1 MRRSTR
7 PFIALLFVLL
17 LAAIA
22 GHAAAQTAT
31 PFSPNNVSWS
41 ALDPGNDWSA
51 QAIQSVFPVNGS
63 AANSTGSESTVIGTI
78 VGQLTGF
85 ISAIAMA
92 FVCYTSLVNIHRVAE
107 TANLLSRGMSSLF
120 LVRIGFAAIMMFPL
134 SSGFS
139 TGQAAVVQAAMWGI
153 GMAKSVYTNAVQA
166 IGPDS
171 MLLANPMIPG
181 TQTVVLNLMQDE
193 LCRALVNQASGNPNL
208 VPEPTPIKS
217 APNPGGM
224 PGGFITWSYSLA
236 AGNETGSPVC
246 GTVTIQQPN
255 QNATNIAGV
264 SLDMTSQQQT
274 ILTNVLQNDIQPAV
288 QTVAA
293 NFWLNKQASA
303 LLPLQGVLQ
312 TATNDYTQQL
322 TNVATT
328 TMASLRAGLQADQAR
343 AGNVGLIQNENQLS
357 ALGWT
362 SAGAYYLEFARL
374 NGSTLSLVSATPNV
388 NPPSF
393 EGLGPSLS
401 ADLAPM
407 LQSETA
413 YLTKL
418 ATYVQTNDGIDAP
431 GGNADLFSGATPG
444 EDGASALEQLLR
456 RIHLTERITYLFA
469 NAISPANQWQDP
481 FAGLMQL
488 GHEMILTSMTALGA
502 AGLLSSTTGTAAV
515 TAFNLL
521 TLDFPAAGAGVIAH
535 LMMQFLAT
543 PIFLACMAI
552 LIPGLVIA
560 FVLPMIP
567 WVMWMGGVAG
577 YLILVCE
584 AVVAVPLWM
593 LAHMTFE
600 GDGLHGRAS
609 EGYSLMFNVLF
620 RPTLMLLGL
629 FLGYFVFDAMSWLI
643 RESFGIAAGFV
654 LQNGWLVTNLLGMFV
669 LLSIYVTIHIVIALK
684 SFQMIA
690 LIPHHLPKLIGFAA
704 ASRVDIDQ
712 FSKDAALVGID
723 GSLTTIRNNVQPNAL
738 GQAPGNRL
746 GSQGAS
752 RNTLSPQRRTLPPPV
767 SSESAGAGGG
777 MDSTLSA
784 STDVPGATPEG

>member
-1 MRRSTR
+1 MRRSR
-7 PFIALLFVLL
+7 LPLIPILFVLL
-17 LAAIA
+17 LAGIA
-22 GHAAAQTAT
+22 GQALAQTAT
-31 PFSPNNVSWS
+31 PSNPNNVSWS
-41 ALDPGNDWSA
+41 ALDPGSDWSA
-51 QAIQSVFPVNGS
+51 QAIRSVFPVNGA
-63 AANSTGSESTVIGTI
+63 AANSTGNEATVIGTI

-85 ISAIAMA
+85 VSAMAMA

-107 TANLLSRGMSSLF
+107 TANLLSRGMNSLF

-134 SSGFS
+134 GSGFS

-153 GMAKSVYTNAVQA
+153 GMAKSVYANAVQA
-166 IGPDS
+166 IGPDA

-181 TQTVVLNLMQDE
+181 TETVVLNLMQDE
-193 LCRALVNQASGNPNL
+193 LCRALVNQASGNTNL
-208 VPEPTPIKS
+208 VPEPAPIKS
-217 APNPGGM
+217 TANPGGL

-236 AGNETGSPVC
+236 AGSETGSPVC

-288 QTVAA
+288 QSVAA
-293 NFWLNKQASA
+293 NFWQTKQASA

-312 TATNDYTQQL
+312 SATSDYTQQL
-322 TNVATT
+322 NNVATT

-407 LQSETA
+407 IQSETA
-413 YLTKL
+413 YLAKL

-502 AGLLSSTTGTAAV
+502 AGLLSSTTGTAAA

-535 LMMQFLAT
+535 LMTQFLAT

-609 EGYSLMFNVLF
+609 EGYSLIFNVLF

-629 FLGYFVFDAMSWLI
+629 FLGYFVFNAMSWLI

-712 FSKDAALVGID
+712 FSRDAALVGVEHALETVRTSVQ
-723 GSLTTIRNNVQPNAL
+723 GTTLGRLSAPQAMSSAPSSGAL
-738 GQAPGNRL
+738 GSPRRL
-746 GSQGAS
+746 LPAAGATE
-752 RNTLSPQRRTLPPPV
+752 NH
-767 SSESAGAGGG
+767 GAGGG

-784 STDVPGATPEG
+784 STDVPGATPEV

>member
-1 MRRSTR
+1 MRLCKL
-7 PFIALLFVLL
+7 FIPLLFVLL
-17 LAAIA
+17 LVAGA
-22 GHAAAQTAT
+22 GHALAQTAT
-31 PFSPNNVSWS
+31 PSSPNNVSWS
-41 ALDPGNDWSA
+41 ALDPGTDWSA

-63 AANSTGSESTVIGTI
+63 AANSTGNEATVIGTI

-139 TGQAAVVQAAMWGI
+139 TGQAAVVQTAMWGI

-193 LCRALVNQASGNPNL
+193 LCRALVNQASGNAKL
-208 VPEPTPIKS
+208 VPEPAPIKS
-217 APNPGGM
+217 TPNPGGM
-224 PGGFITWSYSLA
+224 PGGFITWSYSLS

-288 QTVAA
+288 QSVAA

-312 TATNDYTQQL
+312 NATSDYTQQL
-322 TNVATT
+322 TSAATT

-343 AGNVGLIQNENQLS
+343 AGSVGLIQNENQLS

-393 EGLGPSLS
+393 EGLGPSLA

-407 LQSETA
+407 FQSETA

-418 ATYVQTNDGIDAP
+418 ATYIQTNDGIDAP

-444 EDGASALEQLLR
+444 EDGASALEQVFR

-502 AGLLSSTTGTAAV
+502 AGLLSSTTGTAAA
-515 TAFNLL
+515 TAFNIL
-521 TLDFPAAGAGVIAH
+521 TLDWPAAGAGIVAH

-600 GDGLHGRAS
+600 GDGLHGRAG
-609 EGYSLMFNVLF
+609 EGYSLIFNALF

-669 LLSIYVTIHIVIALK
+669 LLSIYVTIHIVVALK

-712 FSKDAALVGID
+712 FSRDAALVGVD
-723 GSLTTIRNNVQPNAL
+723 GALNTVSQSVRPTAL
-738 GQAPGNRL
+738 GRAMGGQM
-746 GSQGAS
+746 GSQGPS
-752 RNTLSPQRRTLPPPV
+752 GNTLPPPRRNLPPAL
-767 SSESAGAGGG
+767 SSENRGTGEG

-784 STDVPGATPEG
+784 STDVPGGTSES

>member
-1 MRRSTR
+1 MRRSTL

-22 GHAAAQTAT
+22 GRAVAQTAT
-31 PFSPNNVSWS
+31 PSNPNNVSWS

-63 AANSTGSESTVIGTI
+63 AANSTGNESTVIGTI

-120 LVRIGFAAIMMFPL
+120 LVRVGFAAIMMFPL

-288 QTVAA
+288 QNVAA

-312 TATNDYTQQL
+312 TATSDYTQQL

-552 LIPGLVIA
+552 LIPGLIIA

-600 GDGLHGRAS
+600 GDGLHGRAG
-609 EGYSLMFNVLF
+609 EGYSLIFNVLF

-712 FSKDAALVGID
+712 FSRDAALVGVN
-723 GSLTTIRNNVQPNAL
+723 GALSTIGRTVQPTAL
-738 GQAPGNRL
+738 GRATGDQL
-746 GSQGAS
+746 GSQNS
-752 RNTLSPQRRTLPPPV
+752 SESTLSPSHRALPLL
-767 SSESAGAGGG
+767 SSAANRSAGNG

-784 STDVPGATPEG
+784 STDVPGSTPEG

>member
-1 MRRSTR
+1 MRRSTL

-17 LAAIA
+17 LAAMA

-31 PFSPNNVSWS
+31 PSNPNNVSWS

-63 AANSTGSESTVIGTI
+63 AANSTGNESTVIGTI

-120 LVRIGFAAIMMFPL
+120 LVRVGFAAIMMFPL

-139 TGQAAVVQAAMWGI
+139 TGQAAVVQTAMWGI

-600 GDGLHGRAS
+600 GDGLHGRAG
-609 EGYSLMFNVLF
+609 EGYSLIFNVLF

-629 FLGYFVFDAMSWLI
+629 ILGYFVFDAMSWLI

-669 LLSIYVTIHIVIALK
+669 LLSIYVTFHIVIALK

-704 ASRVDIDQ
+704 ASRVDVDQ
-712 FSKDAALVGID
+712 FSKDAALVGVGGALETVRTGIQ
-723 GSLTTIRNNVQPNAL
+723 GNAL
-738 GQAPGNRL
+738 GRASGTQAISRAP
-746 GSQGAS
+746 SAGA
-752 RNTLSPQRRTLPPPV
+752 LASPRRILPPV
-767 SSESAGAGGG
+767 GSAENRRAGGG

-784 STDVPGATPEG
+784 STDVPGATPEV